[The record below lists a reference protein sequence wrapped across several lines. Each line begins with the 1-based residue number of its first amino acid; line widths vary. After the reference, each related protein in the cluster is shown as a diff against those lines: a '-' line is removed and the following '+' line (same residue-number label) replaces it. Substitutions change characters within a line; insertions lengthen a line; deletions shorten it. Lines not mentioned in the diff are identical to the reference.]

1 MLCKLVHV
9 NYSFIKHN
17 RLDEPLHCSILLVAP
32 FTYVCH
38 FVESFL
44 FQQEWAEAKKE
55 LQEEKDRVRTLTAEK
70 EKTIETSMK
79 QVEEMRKEMSD
90 AWWSVSL
97 AETRAAVA
105 EVCRMCI

>member
-1 MLCKLVHV
+1 MV
-9 NYSFIKHN
+9 S
-17 RLDEPLHCSILLVAP
+17 P
-32 FTYVCH
+32 FTYVRH
-38 FVESFL
+38 SVESFV

-79 QVEEMRKEMSD
+79 QVEEMRKELSD
-90 AWWSVSL
+90 AWRSVSL

-105 EVCRMCI
+105 EVCVFDVFCFQGLNVAGSLHAIVRTQYLV